1 LSIYSQLAPQLDQI
15 QAQLQKSVKDSFPI
29 LLRDPIL
36 YFLESRGKK
45 IRPLLTILSC
55 EAVGGKT
62 AQAMPAA
69 LGIELFHDFTLI
81 HDDIMDRDELR
92 RGRYTIHTKWGEDA
106 AILVGDA
113 LVGLAYERF
122 LQCDARHLAKV
133 MHLFTD
139 TLIKVCEGQALDK
152 EFEKREDVNLEQYL
166 DMITKKTAWLI
177 RLSTQVGAILGNG
190 SQEQVALMT
199 HFGHQLGVGFQIQ
212 DDWLD
217 YVGEE
222 NALGKKVGSDFKLD
236 KKTFIS
242 LKYQEIISQR
252 PDLKNLYPG
261 RLSGFSS
268 LQELKKALFDLEIA
282 QQIEQLIDSYFTDA
296 LQALEKVIP
305 LSGENQIYQILLTL
319 QKRQS

>member
-1 LSIYSQLAPQLDQI
+1 
-15 QAQLQKSVKDSFPI
+15 
-29 LLRDPIL
+29 
-36 YFLESRGKK
+36 
-45 IRPLLTILSC
+45 
-55 EAVGGKT
+55 
-62 AQAMPAA
+62 
-69 LGIELFHDFTLI
+69 
-81 HDDIMDRDELR
+81 
-92 RGRYTIHTKWGEDA
+92 
-106 AILVGDA
+106 
-113 LVGLAYERF
+113 
-122 LQCDARHLAKV
+122 
-133 MHLFTD
+133 
-139 TLIKVCEGQALDK
+139 
-152 EFEKREDVNLEQYL
+152 
-166 DMITKKTAWLI
+166 
-177 RLSTQVGAILGNG
+177 
-190 SQEQVALMT
+190 
-199 HFGHQLGVGFQIQ
+199 LGVGFQIQ

-252 PDLKNLYPG
+252 PDLKNLYPV